1 MNKQIKIIS
10 IGIKTGELL
19 SRFPLKTQE
28 NKQIL
33 SIVPKTCKKSHFLR
47 PYCME
52 KFSPY
57 DIKLSDGGT
66 IFSEVW
72 PSGNDLLTL
81 DKLLYGAR
89 WLVLLVQ
96 LTTWETLHQ
105 AAFIVH
111 MAREASICVRII
123 ICHTLYHESSE
134 ETWIAEKGVCLFTA
148 LAEKSPLIQC
158 FERAF
163 ETCTNYEEDDFWE
176 DTRWEIE
183 ECLQDQIEAGEK
195 YVADNKEQIKEGNL

>member
-1 MNKQIKIIS
+1 MNQHIKIIS

-19 SRFPLKTQE
+19 SRFPLKKQE
-28 NKQIL
+28 KKQIL
-33 SIVPKTCKKSHFLR
+33 CIVPKRCKKRLFLR

-52 KFSPY
+52 KFNSY

-66 IFSEVW
+66 VFSEVW

-81 DKLLYGAR
+81 DRLLYGAR
-89 WLVLLVQ
+89 WLVLLAQ
-96 LTTWETLHQ
+96 FTTWKTLQQ

-123 ICHTLYHESSE
+123 ICHTLYHESPE
-134 ETWIAEKGVCLFTA
+134 ETLIVDKGVRLFTA
-148 LAEKSPLIQC
+148 LAEKSLSIRC

-163 ETCTNYEEDDFWE
+163 ETYTNYEEDDFWE
-176 DTRWEIE
+176 DTRWEIN
-183 ECLQDQIEAGEK
+183 ECLQEQIEAGEK
-195 YVADNKEQIKEGNL
+195 YVADNKERIKEGNL